1 MTSIN
6 INELPLVSTATN
18 TDVLILNVNN
28 TLTSAITFQDFSANL
43 NVFTNPGKFPDGT
56 AADPSITFTNND
68 NTGIYRPGLNTIGF
82 TTGST
87 QRAVISANGNLG
99 INSPSPIE
107 RLTVVGNARVD
118 VSSGKSALI
127 KKADNSTD
135 VLFTTL
141 GTYPLLMGVNNSE
154 KMRIEDTGNVLI
166 GTTTN
171 PLDSKLFVEGS
182 VQVQET
188 VISNGGTLNNL
199 KFEANNVEF
208 LQFNAFGAAAFNQD
222 YGTQGEVLVSTGT
235 DSAPIWADVGVSP
248 SFFDFRNLPNI
259 DESP

>member
-56 AADPSITFTNND
+56 AADPSITFVNND

-87 QRAVISANGNLG
+87 QRAVINASGNFGVNTPSPLERVQVGGNL
-99 INSPSPIE
+99 
-107 RLTVVGNARVD
+107 RVD
-118 VSSGKSALI
+118 VSNAKSVLV
-127 KKADNSTD
+127 KKADNSDDALITAN
-135 VLFTTL
+135 
-141 GTYPLLMGVNNSE
+141 GAYPLLLGVNNSE
-154 KMRIEDTGNVLI
+154 KMRIEGDGDVLI
-166 GTTTN
+166 GTTLN
-171 PLDSKLFVEGS
+171 PLNSKLFVEGS

-188 VISNGGTLNNL
+188 VISNGGTTNNL
-199 KFEANNVEF
+199 KFEANNVDF
-208 LQFNAFGAAAFNQD
+208 LQFNAAGAAAFNND

-259 DESP
+259 DTSP

>member
-1 MTSIN
+1 MANIQ
-6 INELPLVSTATN
+6 INELPLVDTATAD
-18 TDVLILNVNN
+18 DVLIINVNN
-28 TLTSAITFQDFSANL
+28 VVTSAIKFSDFSADL
-43 NVFTNPGKFPDGT
+43 NIFTKPGYFPDGT
-56 AADPSITFTNND
+56 ASDPSITFTNND

-99 INSPSPIE
+99 VNTPSPIE

-171 PLDSKLFVEGS
+171 PLDSKLFRRGFNTGS
-182 VQVQET
+182 G
-188 VISNGGTLNNL
+188 NCY
-199 KFEANNVEF
+199 K
-208 LQFNAFGAAAFNQD
+208 
-222 YGTQGEVLVSTGT
+222 
-235 DSAPIWADVGVSP
+235 
-248 SFFDFRNLPNI
+248 
-259 DESP
+259 